1 MTIVSQS
8 MVVQGVQTPVP
19 QLAVWFGSMPESN
32 GKQNWT
38 AMLHRKNESG
48 FDSFTDGITLMRSEY
63 HDRVRYEADRV
74 RYLIGEISQ
83 QPDILTYDGNLKSP
97 AGTATD
103 VPLVEHGSLQYICS
117 RLADAYENSTPGKW
131 QRGRTSHHTVT
142 ESKYAIGEFHHA
154 CDAHFCDTAHE
165 LLPLLL
171 AELVLVQDS
180 ALPTA
185 RQLHEASRGAAVATL
200 EKLGYTYLGQAEW
213 KQVLVTSSCEIDKA
227 PVRTAIEADAKSEQY
242 LDDYVQGTADDNG
255 VTDFII
261 DYTGA
266 FDEVREQLLTD
277 PAYAASLLRKLA
289 ERHRLLR

>member
-38 AMLHRKNESG
+38 AMLHRKVESG

-74 RYLIGEISQ
+74 RYLIGEIAQ

-97 AGTATD
+97 YASDAD
-103 VPLVEHGSLQYICS
+103 ASDQIVQDICS

-165 LLPLLL
+165 LIPLLI
-171 AELVLVQDS
+171 AE
-180 ALPTA
+180 
-185 RQLHEASRGAAVATL
+185 H
-200 EKLGYTYLGQAEW
+200 
-213 KQVLVTSSCEIDKA
+213 
-227 PVRTAIEADAKSEQY
+227 
-242 LDDYVQGTADDNG
+242 N
-255 VTDFII
+255 
-261 DYTGA
+261 
-266 FDEVREQLLTD
+266 
-277 PAYAASLLRKLA
+277 
-289 ERHRLLR
+289 RLLK